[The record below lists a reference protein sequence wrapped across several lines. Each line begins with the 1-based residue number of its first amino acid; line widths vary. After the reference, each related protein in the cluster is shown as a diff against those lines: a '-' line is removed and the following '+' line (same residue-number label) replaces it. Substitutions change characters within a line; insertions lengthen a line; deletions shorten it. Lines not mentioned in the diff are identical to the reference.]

1 MLPPPGHWIT
11 KSRPDARRSTAA
23 ASPAQKKNQP
33 GRELLR
39 AFGAL
44 PHELSFP
51 ARRGSSDT
59 QGQVVARELD
69 DRPFLIRV
77 IPIRERAALHM
88 KSEGCTRRIGRIR
101 AEMSQRP
108 RGYALVLLGC
118 SLKSSGCEFNTRS
131 AREL

>member
-1 MLPPPGHWIT
+1 MGL
-11 KSRPDARRSTAA
+11 
-23 ASPAQKKNQP
+23 
-33 GRELLR
+33 
-39 AFGAL
+39 FGAL

-88 KSEGCTRRIGRIR
+88 KSEGCTRRIDRIR

-108 RGYALVLLGC
+108 RGYALVLLGR
-118 SLKSSGCEFNTRS
+118 SLKSSGREFNTRS
-131 AREL
+131 ACELRRIMTRAVEYENALLVAAKAL